1 MKIYISADIEG
12 VTGCTHWDE
21 TEVGGH
27 GYEYYARQ
35 MTLEVAAACKGAN
48 KAGAKEIFVKD
59 AHSSGRNID
68 HGLLPRNTKLI
79 RAWSGGIY
87 SMVQELDESFDAV
100 LFIGYHSA
108 ASKDTNPLAHT
119 MTTSLDYLKINGKI
133 ASEFLIHSY
142 IAAYL
147 KVPVVF
153 LSGDKGLCDQV
164 KRINENISTVAVK
177 EGIGNSTINIHPDLA
192 LDLIE
197 KEVEAALRKDLTKCL
212 IELPQE
218 FLIEI
223 RYKNHKDAY
232 KSSTFPGASRLD
244 EHRVKF
250 SSKDYIE
257 VLRMMNFL
265 V

>member
-1 MKIYISADIEG
+1 
-12 VTGCTHWDE
+12 
-21 TEVGGH
+21 
-27 GYEYYARQ
+27 
-35 MTLEVAAACKGAN
+35 
-48 KAGAKEIFVKD
+48 
-59 AHSSGRNID
+59 
-68 HGLLPRNTKLI
+68 
-79 RAWSGGIY
+79 
-87 SMVQELDESFDAV
+87 FDAV

-164 KRINENISTVAVK
+164 KRINDNISTVAVK

-197 KEVEAALRKDLTKCL
+197 KE
-212 IELPQE
+212 
-218 FLIEI
+218 
-223 RYKNHKDAY
+223 
-232 KSSTFPGASRLD
+232 
-244 EHRVKF
+244 
-250 SSKDYIE
+250 
-257 VLRMMNFL
+257 
-265 V
+265 